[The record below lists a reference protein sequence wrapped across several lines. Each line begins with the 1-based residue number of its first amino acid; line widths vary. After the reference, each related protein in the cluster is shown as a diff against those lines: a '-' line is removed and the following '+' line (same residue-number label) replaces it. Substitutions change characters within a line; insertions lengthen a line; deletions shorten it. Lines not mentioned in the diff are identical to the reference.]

1 MDIWQ
6 VKYFKPVDLIPNAKN
21 PRKISQKKLAV
32 LKSKIERLGFHNPVK
47 IDEKMQILGGHQRVK
62 ALIDLGAG
70 EIEIPVMVPTR
81 PLTKKEKDEII
92 ITDNV
97 SDGEWDFEVLKADW
111 DIDEVKA
118 WGVNWD
124 DYSEEKDK
132 EKPKYT
138 KKIPTPIY
146 EPTGEKPKIADL
158 INSEKVQSLISEI
171 EKADISEAEK
181 DFLKIAAYRH
191 YVFNYHLIAE
201 YYAHANKAV
210 QDLMEKS
217 ALVIIDF
224 NKAIENGYVE
234 LTKEIEELYDEEY
247 AS

>member
-6 VKYFKPVDLIPNAKN
+6 VKYFKPIELIPNAKN

-47 IDEKMQILGGHQRVK
+47 VDENMQILGGNQRVK
-62 ALIDLGAG
+62 ALLSLGAG
-70 EIEIPVMVPTR
+70 ELEIPVMVPTR
-81 PLTKKEKDEII
+81 PLTKEEKDEII

-97 SDGEWDFEVLKADW
+97 SDGEWDFEILKTDW
-111 DIDEVKA
+111 DLDRVKS
-118 WGVNWD
+118 WGVDWD
-124 DYSEEKDK
+124 NFSEEKE

-146 EPTGEKPKIADL
+146 EITGEKPKLKDL
-158 INSEKVQSLISEI
+158 INSQKVESLISEI
-171 EKADISEAEK
+171 EKADISPAEK
-181 DFLKIAAYRH
+181 KFLKIAAYRH
-191 YVFNYHLIAE
+191 YVFDYRLIAE
-201 YYAHANKAV
+201 YYAHANKTV

-247 AS
+247 PE